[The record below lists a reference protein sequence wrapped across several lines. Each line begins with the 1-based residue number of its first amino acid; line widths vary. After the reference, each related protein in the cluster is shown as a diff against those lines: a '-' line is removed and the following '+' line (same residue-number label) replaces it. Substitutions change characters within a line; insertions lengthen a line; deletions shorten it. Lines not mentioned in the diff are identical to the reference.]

1 MMADGRHPTRKL
13 LPDDNDPCPI
23 CLCSFDRADVFSEL
37 QFPFRGPDRRRGFAS
52 ERYGG
57 QYRYSYACHIR
68 IITRTGGRNDEKRV
82 KKKKKRERKTFRNIL
97 VRSSTNHHVLRAQPS
112 RWVFLKD
119 RVRFLLWR
127 RHIVTANR
135 GSIKKNR
142 CWLSIWHAYSF
153 YPRVSFDY
161 VSFRTTR
168 SVCVDTPLDLRA
180 VVCSCKV
187 VVQARVVTNTRCVV
201 ELPNISRTRQK
212 GLFLFLLYFILFFSF
227 CSRYLG
233 LFPYVD
239 VPPFCRVYEWVNF
252 CFIVIGILWLKG
264 SLRFFLSIFLIR
276 NSIK

>member
-68 IITRTGGRNDEKRV
+68 IITRTGGRNDEKRSE
-82 KKKKKRERKTFRNIL
+82 KEKKKRKKNLSRNIL

-135 GSIKKNR
+135 GSIKKIVAGFR
-142 CWLSIWHAYSF
+142 YGTHIRSTPACRSIMSASEQHV
-153 YPRVSFDY
+153 VS
-161 VSFRTTR
+161 
-168 SVCVDTPLDLRA
+168 A
-180 VVCSCKV
+180 
-187 VVQARVVTNTRCVV
+187 
-201 ELPNISRTRQK
+201 
-212 GLFLFLLYFILFFSF
+212 
-227 CSRYLG
+227 
-233 LFPYVD
+233 
-239 VPPFCRVYEWVNF
+239 
-252 CFIVIGILWLKG
+252 
-264 SLRFFLSIFLIR
+264 
-276 NSIK
+276 